1 MKTLRIYILT
11 GLLAF
16 AAAAVISACNN
27 EDEVVP
33 LNDRNTSAKRYKAL
47 TPVLLTD
54 EEQDQVQAIRDEYRE
69 ATN

>member
-1 MKTLRIYILT
+1 MVSTKK
-11 GLLAF
+11 AK
-16 AAAAVISACNN
+16 SATRR
-27 EDEVVP
+27 
-33 LNDRNTSAKRYKAL
+33 DRNTTAKRYKAL

>member
-33 LNDRNTSAKRYKAL
+33 LNDRNVSAKRYKAL